1 MVRVIG
7 TGWPAAPAGRR
18 SDRRGELG
26 RGRELATSTARAR
39 IGASQGAGRGA
50 MHARGGLALTAAE
63 LQVLGWLSE
72 QYAAP
77 LVQVA
82 VAMGRAERSARRSVA
97 RLRAAGLV
105 EASSVLARG
114 GVWVWLTARGQRL
127 AQTGFSPWRMRPGL
141 LAHVA
146 AVNEVRLHIARRAPE
161 AVWVCERQLARDAAR
176 RDTHLPDALVL
187 VGAERHAIE
196 VELTPKARV
205 RTTAIVAG
213 LVAGHDAVV
222 YFCAPRARPALDELA
237 AGGQYP
243 KLVVRDLPTAA
254 GA

>member
-1 MVRVIG
+1 VVGVIG
-7 TGWPAAPAGRR
+7 AGWPAAPAGSRPGRR
-18 SDRRGELG
+18 VELG
-26 RGRELATSTARAR
+26 RGGGLAASTAQAQ
-39 IGASQGAGRGA
+39 IGVVSGAGRRA
-50 MHARGGLALTAAE
+50 MPARSGPALTVAE
-63 LQVLGWLSE
+63 HEVLAWLSE

-97 RLRAAGLV
+97 RLKAAGLV
-105 EASSVLARG
+105 EAGSVLARG

-127 AQTGFSPWRMRPGL
+127 AGTGFSPWRMRPGL
-141 LAHVA
+141 LGHIA
-146 AVNEVRLHIARRAPE
+146 AVNEVRLHISRRAPD
-161 AVWVCERQLARDAAR
+161 AVWMCERQLARDAAR
-176 RDTHLPDALVL
+176 RDAHLPDGLVV
-187 VGAERHAIE
+187 VGGERHAIE

-205 RTTAIVAG
+205 RTTAIISE

-222 YFCAPRARPALDELA
+222 YFCARRARPALDELA

-243 KLVVRDLPTAA
+243 ELFVRDLPTAV

>member
-1 MVRVIG
+1 MSA
-7 TGWPAAPAGRR
+7 TGWPAAPAGSRPGR
-18 SDRRGELG
+18 GGELG
-26 RGRELATSTARAR
+26 RGGGLTTLTARAA
-39 IGASQGAGRGA
+39 IGVGSGAGRRA
-50 MHARGGLALTAAE
+50 MHARSGPALTVAE
-63 LQVLGWLSE
+63 HEVLGWLSE

-105 EASSVLARG
+105 QAGSVLARG

-127 AQTGFSPWRMRPGL
+127 AGTGFSPWRMRPGL
-141 LAHVA
+141 LAHIA
-146 AVNEVRLHIARRAPE
+146 AVNEVRLHIARRAPD
-161 AVWVCERQLARDAAR
+161 AVWVCERQLARDAVR
-176 RDTHLPDALVL
+176 RDAHLPDALVV
-187 VGAERHAIE
+187 VGGERHAIE

-205 RTTAIVAG
+205 RTTAIVSE

-237 AGGQYP
+237 GGGQSP
-243 KLVVRDLPTAA
+243 KLVVRDLPAA
-254 GA
+254 TSA